1 VADQTRELQLGETIG
16 PYRIE
21 AELGV
26 GGMGRVYQA
35 LDGDGKRV
43 ALKVVKSELAGDVV
57 FRRRFEREASAAR
70 KVDDPHVVAVLDS
83 GDLDGIPFIAQEF
96 MSGGTLADRIDGPEP
111 LELETIVDVVL
122 QVAKGL
128 DSLHAVG
135 IIHRDVKPE
144 NILFDEAG
152 QAHITDFGLAKD
164 RAATVLTKPGQA
176 LGSMD
181 YMAPE
186 QIRATDV
193 GPATDVYALGCVV
206 FECIAGKPPF
216 ADRDGMQVL
225 WAHLQDPPNDPC
237 AARDDIPDELGWAI
251 LRALEKE
258 PDKRPPTA
266 TGCARMVQ
274 MAAGQSSPSESAET
288 QPRGADG

>member
-1 VADQTRELQLGETIG
+1 VADQTRDLKLGESIG

-21 AELGV
+21 AQLGV

-35 LDGDGKRV
+35 LDGDGQRV

-57 FRRRFEREASAAR
+57 FKRRFEREASAAR
-70 KVDDPHVVAVLDS
+70 KVDHPHVVAVLDS
-83 GDLDGIPFIAQEF
+83 GELDGIPFIAQEF
-96 MSGGTLADRIDGPEP
+96 FSGGTLADRIEATD
-111 LELETIVDVVL
+111 LELQTVVTVTL

-128 DSLHAVG
+128 DSLHAAG
-135 IIHRDVKPE
+135 IIHRDVKPA
-144 NILFDEAG
+144 NILFDEEG
-152 QAHITDFGLAKD
+152 GAHITDFGLAKD

-186 QIRATDV
+186 QIRAVDV
-193 GPATDVYALGCVV
+193 GPQADVYALGCVV
-206 FECIAGKPPF
+206 FECVAGNPPF

-225 WAHLQDPPNDPC
+225 WAHLQDPPPDPC
-237 AARDDIPDELGWAI
+237 EARDDLPDELGWAI

-258 PDKRPPTA
+258 PGNRPPTA
-266 TGCARMVQ
+266 TGCARIIQV
-274 MAAGQSSPSESAET
+274 AAGKSSPAESADT
-288 QPRGADG
+288 QPRGPDG